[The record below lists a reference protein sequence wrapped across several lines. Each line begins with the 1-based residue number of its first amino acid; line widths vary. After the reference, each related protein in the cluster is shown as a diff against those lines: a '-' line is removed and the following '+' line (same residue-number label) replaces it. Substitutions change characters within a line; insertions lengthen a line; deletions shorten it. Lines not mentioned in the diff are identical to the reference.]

1 MYYSDLLKTSS
12 KQEKSPVNKMYLSEL
27 KLKWKSFQEQIE
39 APGASNADLAEALS
53 TYLGVIHNKK
63 FVFNKS
69 RGTGFHHTSA
79 LFSAYYLHDLISALL
94 KRNSIVKEPGM
105 SWGFNSFSYDFNLS
119 GFSPQLSS
127 LSPEI
132 FKLQTPPV
140 LSLTQKIDFQYR
152 ISGKRNFTK
161 TEIVMPYLLFFA
173 YKSPQTEHLFMIE
186 HYARIAADISRAV
199 KVFIV
204 CETLEDCQKC
214 EFGDLPISIFALR
227 DQNHKTN
234 TLQLSTEIIDKLD
247 LAIKEALSPV
257 EHMGIVK
264 TVKINAPAQ
273 KPMPRKAMGRKPGR
287 KPGSSTRKQTR

>member
-1 MYYSDLLKTSS
+1 MYYSECLSKLLKER
-12 KQEKSPVNKMYLSEL
+12 KNPVNKMYLSEL
-27 KLKWKSFQEQIE
+27 NLKWKNFQEQIE
-39 APGASNADLAEALS
+39 APDASNADLAEALS

-69 RGTGFHHTSA
+69 RGTGFLNTSA
-79 LFSAYYLHDLISALL
+79 LFSAYYLHDLISALIN
-94 KRNSIVKEPGM
+94 RYSIVKEPGM

-119 GFSPQLSS
+119 GFSPQQSS

-152 ISGKRNFTK
+152 IAGKRNFTK
-161 TEIVMPYLLFFA
+161 TKIVMPYLLFFA
-173 YKSPQTEHLFMIE
+173 YNSPQTEHLFMIE

-227 DQNHKTN
+227 DHNN
-234 TLQLSTEIIDKLD
+234 DNNLQLSTEIIDKLD
-247 LAIKEALSPV
+247 LAIKDALSPV
-257 EHMGIVK
+257 EHTGIVK
-264 TVKINAPAQ
+264 IVKINAPAQ
-273 KPMPRKAMGRKPGR
+273 QSKPRKAMGRKPGR
-287 KPGSSTRKQTR
+287 KPGSSTRK